1 MQIAHGVI
9 RGMNY
14 LHTKTP
20 SVVHGD
26 LKLQN
31 VLIGDAYVAKVDTD
45 IFTCYFD
52 LHCMIVSVACTL
64 SIGTVEYLEIVL
76 H

>member
-1 MQIAHGVI
+1 MQVEWPVKLQIAHGVI

-31 VLIGDAYVAKVDTD
+31 VLVGDAYVAKVDVYNITVCC
-45 IFTCYFD
+45 FH
-52 LHCMIVSVACTL
+52 LHVVS
-64 SIGTVEYLEIVL
+64 
-76 H
+76 